1 MGLEEADGAASPTK
15 KAKHGRAAYTIDDW
29 KKKCKSFEVRLI
41 RMKQATGELAP
52 KKGRGRPKGRLV
64 YDVEQQGGKNLKRHV
79 QGLLDV
85 HTTNGAEAWSEL
97 VSLVLQ
103 SKEVKRRDDFKAM
116 KLQIQQDVVSEI
128 QQNMTVDVGLAVMV
142 YCKLSHA
149 RYERLRQMMSKRYDK
164 EKDEYQ
170 RLKTGDGIDFPVLYI
185 YLGCGRSTDSR
196 LC

>member
-1 MGLEEADGAASPTK
+1 MGLEGADGAASPTK
-15 KAKHGRAAYTIDDW
+15 KAKHGRVAHTIDDW
-29 KKKCKSFEVRLI
+29 KKKCRQLESKLLRLQH
-41 RMKQATGELAP
+41 KVSGESP
-52 KKGRGRPKGRLV
+52 VKGQRGRPKGRLV

-85 HTTNGAEAWSEL
+85 HTTNGAGAWNQL
-97 VSLVLQ
+97 VTAVLQ

-170 RLKTGDGIDFPVLYI
+170 GG
-185 YLGCGRSTDSR
+185 
-196 LC
+196 